1 MPGARLRAANKPLA
15 PVVEAQALSELR
27 NIGKAMLQD
36 FQLLGIG
43 SVAELA
49 KQEADEL
56 YVRLSRITGSRQDP
70 CVHDTFA
77 AAIHQ
82 AKTGEALD
90 WWAFTP
96 IRKQRQ
102 HAKTFPILNLG

>member
-1 MPGARLRAANKPLA
+1 MSGACIRTAKKAVPLVA
-15 PVVEAQALSELR
+15 EATALSEFR
-27 NIGKAMLQD
+27 NVGEAMLRD
-36 FQLLGIG
+36 FELLGIA

-56 YVRLSRITGSRQDP
+56 YARLSRITGSRRDP
-70 CVHDTFA
+70 FVHDTFA

-96 IRKQRQ
+96 IRKKRQ
-102 HAKTFPILNLG
+102 AGSGLIT